1 MVIAKITARAAANIA
16 KKTVESQ
23 KETRWVRQHKERL
36 KNKSLIEKN
45 RSNSREIARKRAAR
59 SNRPFITTSRKL
71 GSSRRG
77 FVHTKNKGQPVGKTT
92 SFRSSKLNLAEKQY
106 RDKKIE
112 HESPVFKT
120 QTVINWQRHY
130 KFDDAL
136 GFQHSK
142 PPLRDIN
149 DTPSFGHLPPQGFS
163 TVNPRGPWN
172 PGPVSASAAESRWLN
187 KDIIPITELGRSSKG
202 PTHYTSQP
210 NELVGYG
217 LNPYPGISTER
228 RISQLNSKRNL
239 YRERGKS
246 VSEIIAWNA
255 KRKETSQADNE
266 LIAYLKKWDK
276 KKNIPDKMK
285 MKYALQDQLSNQL
298 NPLTDMRGRPLF
310 YDKRGT
316 VYSITKPTINKVKP
330 KPKRKKKRLTREQRE
345 ANSSDRWNI

>member
-1 MVIAKITARAAANIA
+1 MGIAKITARAAANIA

-77 FVHTKNKGQPVGKTT
+77 FVHTKHKGQPVGKTT

-163 TVNPRGPWN
+163 TVNPRGPWY
-172 PGPVSASAAESRWLN
+172 PGPVSVSAAEARWLN
-187 KDIIPITELGRSSKG
+187 KGITPLTKLGRGSKG
-202 PTHYTSQP
+202 RVYTKQP
-210 NELVGYG
+210 DGSVGYG
-217 LNPYPGISTER
+217 LEHYPGMSIEK
-228 RISQLNSKRNL
+228 RIARLDSKRKL
-239 YRERGKS
+239 YRTREKS
-246 VSEIIAWNA
+246 VSEIIEWNA
-255 KRKETSQADNE
+255 KRKHTSQADNE

>member
-1 MVIAKITARAAANIA
+1 MGIVKITARAAANIA
-16 KKTVESQ
+16 KKTVEKKQ
-23 KETRWVRQHKERL
+23 ETRWVRQHKEGL
-36 KNKSLIEKN
+36 KNKPLIEKN
-45 RSNSREIARKRAAR
+45 RSNSRDIEIKRTSR
-59 SNRPFITTSRKL
+59 SNRPFIATSRKL
-71 GSSRRG
+71 GSSKSG
-77 FVHTKNKGQPVGKTT
+77 FGHTKPKGQPVGKTT

-120 QTVINWQRHY
+120 QTSLDWQRHY

-142 PPLRDIN
+142 PSLRNIN
-149 DTPSFGHLPPQGFS
+149 DTPRYGYTPQQGFS
-163 TVNPRGPWN
+163 TVNSTGPWD
-172 PGPVSASAAESRWLN
+172 PGPVSVSAAESRWLN
-187 KDIIPITELGRSSKG
+187 KEVTPLTRLGHGNKG
-202 PTHYTSQP
+202 QQKYTKYTKGS
-210 NELVGYG
+210 VGYG
-217 LNPYPGISTER
+217 LNPYPGISIEKR
-228 RISQLNSKRNL
+228 VSQIQTKRSL
-239 YRERGKS
+239 YRERGMS

-266 LIAYLKKWDK
+266 LVSYLKKWDK

-298 NPLTDMRGRPLF
+298 NPLTDTNNRPLF

-316 VYSITKPTINKVKP
+316 VYSVTEPTINKVKL

-345 ANSSDRWNI
+345 TQSSNRWKI